1 MSDFE
6 KYVPLDELH
15 DVFKCEILVGAEKQ
29 EEYGVYMNN
38 IEFEQNDFLQKA
50 ITLFLSNPLVTR
62 QSIPNIDIEL
72 SLKDPVDI
80 ERMISKNK
88 EMQEAIR
95 KEIEPR

>member
-1 MSDFE
+1 MSDVE
-6 KYVPLDELH
+6 KYVPLDELR
-15 DVFKCEILVGAEKQ
+15 DVFKCEILVGAEKP

-50 ITLFLSNPLVTR
+50 IALFLSNSLLAR
-62 QSIPNIDIEL
+62 QSIPDTDIEL

-88 EMQEAIR
+88 EMQEATR